1 VKSLTHRREEREAQA
16 RSRGV
21 DARLALEKVAEVA
34 AETRS
39 VEAAVA
45 NLFELRREA
54 ERLCAAANVEFRI
67 GMNVELT
74 GAWRASEDSDL
85 PAVLR

>member
-21 DARLALEKVAEVA
+21 DARLATERLAEATA
-34 AETRS
+34 AMRHA
-39 VEAAVA
+39 EATVTNA
-45 NLFELRREA
+45 FELKREA
-54 ERLCAAANVEFRI
+54 ERLCDQAGIEARV